1 MIYKYCAK
9 SLLFKKVKLKTI
21 FLSLI
26 SLILLF
32 FLVGKASYYIGINS
46 KTELKEMTRYERV
59 LLINENDTF
68 EKEKLIEMMKDLNI
82 RYAYIPIA
90 QSILETGHWKSDI
103 FIENHNLFGM
113 KQARSR
119 ITTSKGTKK
128 SHAYYETW
136 RESVYDYAF
145 YQARY
150 LNKIKSEA
158 DYFKYLSASYAED
171 PDYINKVKL
180 VIQHEKLKEL
190 FK

>member
-1 MIYKYCAK
+1 MIYKYCND

-21 FLSLI
+21 FLSILSVI
-26 SLILLF
+26 LSLFI
-32 FLVGKASYYIGINS
+32 VGKVSYYIGINS
-46 KTELKEMTRYERV
+46 RTELKELTRYEKV

-68 EKEKLIEMMKDLNI
+68 GKEKLIEMMKDLNI
-82 RYAYIPIA
+82 RYSYIPIA
-90 QSILETGHWKSDI
+90 QSILETGHWKSSI

-113 KQARSR
+113 KEARAR
-119 ITTSKGTKK
+119 ITTSKGTKN

-150 LNKIKSEA
+150 LNKIKSED

-180 VIQHEKLKEL
+180 VIKREKLKEL